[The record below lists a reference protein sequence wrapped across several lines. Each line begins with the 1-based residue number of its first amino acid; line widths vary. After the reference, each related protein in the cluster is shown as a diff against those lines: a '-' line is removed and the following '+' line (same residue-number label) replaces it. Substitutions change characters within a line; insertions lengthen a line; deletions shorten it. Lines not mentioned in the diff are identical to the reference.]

1 MKNSP
6 RLFGK
11 IIFAVFTISLL
22 SISIANAHEPRDG
35 VAGGVYNVS
44 VGHRVEPG
52 FAGEPNA
59 FDLFVRNAED
69 NSNEDVGEIELDVYV
84 IRLRDDDFDAKVV
97 KIKKLTGDL
106 RRDFSQPNRFNIY
119 YLPKRPS
126 AVGFIIKGT
135 IDGNIINEKFVCGG
149 GTQNEDGR
157 SFGCI
162 DRIQRF

>member
-1 MKNSP
+1 MKNKSII
-6 RLFGK
+6 FGK
-11 IIFAVFTISLL
+11 IIFAVLITSLL
-22 SISIANAHEPRDG
+22 CISIANAHEPRDG

-69 NSNEDVGEIELDVYV
+69 NSNADVGEIELDVYV
-84 IRLRDDDFDAKVV
+84 MRLRKDDFDAKVT
-97 KIKKLTGDL
+97 KIRKLTGDL
-106 RRDFSQPNRFNIY
+106 RRDFSTPNRFNIY
-119 YLPKRPS
+119 YLPKRPG

-135 IDGNIINEKFVCGG
+135 IDGNYIYEKFVCGG
-149 GTQNEDGR
+149 GSQNESGR

-162 DRIQRF
+162 DKIQRF